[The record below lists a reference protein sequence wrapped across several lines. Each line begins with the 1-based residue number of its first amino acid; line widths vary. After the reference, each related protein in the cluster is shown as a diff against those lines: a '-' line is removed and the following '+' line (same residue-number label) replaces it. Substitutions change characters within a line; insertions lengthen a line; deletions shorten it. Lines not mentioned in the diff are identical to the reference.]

1 MYARRMRSPRIVGIR
16 EDKNPLKKLDVDSAQ
31 GDTSGGFKI
40 GAKPNPVFGLPTLS
54 QLMKELNRIQ
64 FFYPT
69 AGKGPPVIMDDNE
82 LVQRSFVGNVIAG
95 PEVLDGPIDMWR
107 KLHKLMDRDRE
118 FAGYVKNNTIYYGT
132 SHNKMSVAVG
142 FNGSDWA
149 NGVDFMF
156 HTHPANPRFGH
167 ELGYMSPQDVVAA
180 MGERVVFGIR
190 YQVISENYGFDV
202 LRIDIKKDS
211 PLAKEMRKIAKSKTE
226 AVQKKAASR
235 IGKMLKAESKLI
247 VKQFKNK
254 TSDRNKLTSYLIENE
269 IAFTPF
275 DVSGITIE
283 GFNKVSENFHIEYQV
298 LPFHCIKFHTRVN
311 IRNLKCLTTQCHSTD
326 TNLLAM

>member
-1 MYARRMRSPRIVGIR
+1 
-16 EDKNPLKKLDVDSAQ
+16 
-31 GDTSGGFKI
+31 
-40 GAKPNPVFGLPTLS
+40 
-54 QLMKELNRIQ
+54 
-64 FFYPT
+64 
-69 AGKGPPVIMDDNE
+69 MDDNE

-167 ELGYMSPQDVVAA
+167 ELGYMSPQDEAAA

-298 LPFHCIKFHTRVN
+298 LPLPLYQISYKGEYPQLEVLNNPMSFYGYEPTRNVEYVGYPGEEVWGLK
-311 IRNLKCLTTQCHSTD
+311 IEDEFRNAYNRVYAFDKPPGEDKMYLTGTSSSPPITR
-326 TNLLAM
+326 TNQNPRT